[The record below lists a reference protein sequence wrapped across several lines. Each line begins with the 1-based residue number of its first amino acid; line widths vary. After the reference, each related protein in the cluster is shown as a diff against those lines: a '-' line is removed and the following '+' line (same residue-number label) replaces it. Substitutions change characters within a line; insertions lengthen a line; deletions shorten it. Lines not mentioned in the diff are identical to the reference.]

1 MLVGCGNIGSRHL
14 QALVKL
20 PFETKIEIIEPNIDA
35 QNTAKKRLNEIR
47 YDKST
52 FSIIWNTTIINSTN
66 YDLIILAT
74 PSKNRFELIKT
85 LVDSGNKR
93 FLIEKMVCQSQEEYE
108 QILSQIN
115 STNSKAWVNASRRY
129 FDSYQKIKDLFS
141 SDSQINLSVN
151 AGNMGLGSNAI
162 HFLDLFLWIAQD
174 NQFSLNGDFLD
185 NKILDNKRGIEYK
198 EFSGAIIGKSYNN
211 SIITINFS
219 QNENPLY
226 VFIFGQNKSLLID
239 ETNETLFDLKANKK
253 EKFKVEFQS
262 ILTTKIVK
270 DIFTNDT
277 SLLPTLEES
286 KNTHNEL
293 FRIFNN
299 HIKKIS
305 GKEVEKCP
313 IT

>member
-20 PFETKIEIIEPNIDA
+20 PFETKIEVIEPNIDA
-35 QNTAKKRLNEIR
+35 QNIAKQRLNEIQ
-47 YDKST
+47 YDKSS
-52 FSIIWNTTIINSTN
+52 FSIVWNTTLIDSTN

-85 LVDSGNKR
+85 LVESGNKR
-93 FLIEKMVCQSQEEYE
+93 FLVEKMVCQSQEEYE
-108 QILSQIN
+108 LILSQIN
-115 STNSKAWVNASRRY
+115 SVNSKAWVNASRRY
-129 FDSYQKIKDLFS
+129 FDSYQKIKNLFS
-141 SDSQINLSVN
+141 HDSQINLCVN

-162 HFLDLFLWIAQD
+162 HFLDLFLWITQD
-174 NQFSLNGDFLD
+174 NHFSLNGDFLD
-185 NKILDNKRGIEYK
+185 NRILDNKRGIEYK
-198 EFSGAIIGKSYNN
+198 EFSGTIIGKSSNN

-226 VFIFGQNKSLLID
+226 VCIFGQTKSLIID
-239 ETNETLFDLKANKK
+239 ETNETLFDLKANTK

-262 ILTTKIVK
+262 TLTAKIVK
-270 DIFTNDT
+270 DIFENDA

-286 KNTHNEL
+286 KNAHNEL

-299 HIKKIS
+299 HIRKIT